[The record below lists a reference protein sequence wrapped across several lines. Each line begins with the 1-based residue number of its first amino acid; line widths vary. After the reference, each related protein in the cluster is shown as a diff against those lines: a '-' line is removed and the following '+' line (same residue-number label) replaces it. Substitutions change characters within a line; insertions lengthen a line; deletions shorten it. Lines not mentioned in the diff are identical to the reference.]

1 MVHKMQCCAC
11 NGSVIQAGKWK
22 TQNARKIAIQAVAR
36 PSKPFGQILLLL
48 GYFFQCLA
56 SASQEFCISSATIQ
70 KPHVPYHC
78 IWKIAFSDKFFFLAV
93 LQSLASVS
101 QQFLHIIGH
110 DSKAAPSTAF
120 GTLSVKPFGP
130 ILSLFGCFFQCLAS
144 VSHSFA
150 FQGHHA
156 KAAHSV
162 PLHLKIV
169 GKAFRTHSSS
179 FWLFLPVFSKCF
191 TAALHSSATIQISV
205 PLL

>member
-48 GYFFQCLA
+48 LGYFFQCLA

-78 IWKIAFSDKFFFLAV
+78 IWKIVRKAFRTKPFSFWLFLAE
-93 LQSLASVS
+93 
-101 QQFLHIIGH
+101 F
-110 DSKAAPSTAF
+110 SKCFTAVFAFHRPRFKSRTFRTTAF

-144 VSHSFA
+144 VSQQF
-150 FQGHHA
+150 
-156 KAAHSV
+156 
-162 PLHLKIV
+162 
-169 GKAFRTHSSS
+169 
-179 FWLFLPVFSKCF
+179 C
-191 TAALHSSATIQISV
+191 IS
-205 PLL
+205 